1 MSILK
6 LEPNRS
12 YEIALK
18 YKSPKESQGLSGL
31 QFQYVLAS
39 PANHIVYLPPVAHD
53 EIKALNPEPGEVFS
67 LKKSIGPNGAHCYA
81 VERVQIE
88 APADLPQ
95 PKPMGSAVSISA
107 PKSGPVD
114 SPALTTEESKR
125 IFRQLVAVIDAC
137 RAAEAYSNQIDY
149 PVSFG
154 PEDIRAMAI
163 SGFIEQSRSRS
174 AA

>member
-6 LEPNRS
+6 LALNRS
-12 YEIALK
+12 YEIALQYPTAQEK
-18 YKSPKESQGLSGL
+18 NGQYGK
-31 QFQYVLAS
+31 QFLYTLAS
-39 PANHIVYLPPVAHD
+39 PRDHVLYVPPVAHA
-53 EIKALNPEPGEVFS
+53 EIQSLHVEPGELFT
-67 LKKSIGPNGAHCYA
+67 LTKSIGAGNAA
-81 VERVQIE
+81 VWSVERAPQ
-88 APADLPQ
+88 PADKSGS
-95 PKPMGSAVSISA
+95 PKPMAAARSSVPTTLTAPVSN
-107 PKSGPVD
+107 PP
-114 SPALTTEESKR
+114 LTTEESKR

-163 SGFIEQSRSRS
+163 SGFIAQSRRE

>member
-6 LEPNRS
+6 LALDQR

-18 YKSPKESQGLSGL
+18 SPVPQESNRFGK
-31 QFQYVLAS
+31 QFMYTLAAPSNHVLYVP
-39 PANHIVYLPPVAHD
+39 PAAHA
-53 EIKALNPEPGEVFS
+53 EIQSLHVEPGELFS
-67 LKKSIGPNGAHCYA
+67 VKKSIGPDNAHA
-81 VERVQIE
+81 WDVQRIHAE
-88 APADLPQ
+88 ELQ
-95 PKPMGSAVSISA
+95 PKPMGAAVAISS
-107 PKSGPVD
+107 PKPQSFDP
-114 SPALTTEESKR
+114 PNLTTEESKR

-137 RAAEAYSNQIDY
+137 NAAEKYSNQIDY

-163 SGFIEQSRSRS
+163 SGFIEQSRRN